1 MSTNAVS
8 LAPETDYAMENE
20 YIRVP
25 WLDLAKITYCN
36 CSKHPDIGKIAIKHQ
51 EQSAIKNENNALS
64 KSSESTPIDNQNFA
78 ERVELRGTCYHPDF
92 QVNLKR
98 LKQDFIMQDKETQT
112 RLRFESDNDKD
123 CNAVIAEALL
133 QNHWKIIGYI
143 PKFKLKKVHSAM
155 KHHELHSVQLI
166 NISYT
171 FYETHNKHYY
181 IPTIS
186 LLKSGRWLR
195 NDYNYKYND
204 DINV

>member
-1 MSTNAVS
+1 MSTNAAS

-20 YIRVP
+20 YPEAP
-25 WLDLAKITYCN
+25 WLDLMKITYCN
-36 CSKHPDIGKIAIKHQ
+36 CSNHPNIGKIAINRQ
-51 EQSAIKNENNALS
+51 QLPGIENEDIAVSNSNEN
-64 KSSESTPIDNQNFA
+64 KPTQNQNFA

-92 QVNLKR
+92 QVNLRR
-98 LKQDFIMQDKETQT
+98 LKHDFIMQDKETEI
-112 RLRFESDNDKD
+112 RLRFESDNEKD
-123 CNAVIAEALL
+123 RNAVIAEALL
-133 QNHWKIIGYI
+133 QNHWKMVGYI

-166 NISYT
+166 NIAYT

-204 DINV
+204 DINA